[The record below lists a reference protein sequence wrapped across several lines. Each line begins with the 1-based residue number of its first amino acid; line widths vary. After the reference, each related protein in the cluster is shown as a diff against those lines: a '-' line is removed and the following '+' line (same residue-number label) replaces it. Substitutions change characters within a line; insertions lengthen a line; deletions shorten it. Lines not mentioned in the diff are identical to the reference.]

1 MLIDLNRVD
10 QTNILSLFYAEN
22 IILNIIG
29 F

>member
-10 QTNILSLFYAEN
+10 QTYILSLFYAEN

>member
-10 QTNILSLFYAEN
+10 QTYILSLIYAEN